1 MKALIHGNYQHFMMK
16 IIAKVT
22 HITME
27 YKQNKL
33 PLTGHYIII
42 FGII

>member
-1 MKALIHGNYQHFMMK
+1 MKALINENQQHFTMK

-22 HITME
+22 HITTE

-33 PLTGHYIII
+33 L
-42 FGII
+42 